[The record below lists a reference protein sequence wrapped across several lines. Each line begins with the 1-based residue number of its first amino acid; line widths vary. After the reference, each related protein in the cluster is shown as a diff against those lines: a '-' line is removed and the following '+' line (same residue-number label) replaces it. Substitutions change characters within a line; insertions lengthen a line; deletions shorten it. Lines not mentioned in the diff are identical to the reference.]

1 MAKMKRKKP
10 KEFFSPSLKVNN
22 YSLVRSK
29 IAAHEIN
36 KDLGAEL
43 GKYVNKVLE
52 KKLDQFGNGENSSHQ
67 GRGSPRKLLYQ
78 HLRKRLF

>member
-1 MAKMKRKKP
+1 MQLTLLDFYKELNNFQLAKMKRQRP
-10 KEFFSPSLKVNN
+10 KDFFSPSLKVNN

-52 KKLDQFGNGENSSHQ
+52 KKLD
-67 GRGSPRKLLYQ
+67 
-78 HLRKRLF
+78 